1 MNQGSDHWSFEKA
14 GLPAARVGGTP
25 YAAYHSAA
33 DVPAVVQITQLNRV
47 GRLMWAWLNGR
58 TVGRSRATSDAVS
71 DGPADRTPA
80 AGRSWLR

>member
-47 GRLMWAWLNGR
+47 GRLMWAWLNG
-58 TVGRSRATSDAVS
+58 
-71 DGPADRTPA
+71 
-80 AGRSWLR
+80 